1 MTGASV
7 PRIQVDEREVEKK
20 FFAAWSQSD
29 ALFELIKDGDFLSKP
44 IIWRHP
50 FIFYVGHL
58 PAFTWNQICDGILNW
73 TSFNPY
79 FDDLF
84 CRGIDPDIDTGE
96 CHWHPDVPD
105 RWPDLMQ
112 VLDYRD
118 RVREAVLESLD
129 VVPRI
134 YSNDIMARNGRVFE
148 MVLEH
153 EYMHQETLLY
163 MMQELPIDKKNR
175 PDGGVRYSF
184 EAPAPSH
191 PIVIAAGKARL
202 GARFENLHFGWDN
215 EFSEVTVEVPEFAID
230 SMAVTNGAFFD
241 FVKSGAYGNQRHWRP
256 ADWDWK
262 RRTQREHPN
271 FWSKEGG
278 AWFYHAMFDRLP
290 LAQVAGWPVY
300 VTLAEARAYASWR
313 GKRLPTEAE
322 FHRAAFGGPGG
333 DETRY
338 PWGEVSPAPRHGN
351 FNFTSWSPTPV
362 GSCPAGV
369 SRWGV
374 GELFGNGW
382 EWTDTP
388 FAPFSGFTP
397 YMTNYRDYSTDFFD
411 GKHFV
416 LKGASWA
423 TAPALLRPSF
433 RNWYQVHYPHVF
445 AKFRCVSDNRTN
457 EP

>member
-7 PRIQVDEREVEKK
+7 PRLQVEKGEFEEK
-20 FFAAWSQSD
+20 FLAAWFQSD
-29 ALFELIKDGDFLSKP
+29 ALFELLKDGDFLSKP

-58 PAFTWNQICDGILNW
+58 PAFTWNQICSGIFNW
-73 TSFNPY
+73 PSLNPY

-96 CHWHPDVPD
+96 CHWHPAVPD
-105 RWPDLMQ
+105 RWPDVAQ
-112 VLDYRD
+112 VFAYRD
-118 RVREAVLESLD
+118 RVREAVLEALD
-129 VVPRI
+129 ALPRI
-134 YSNDIMARNGRVFE
+134 RANDIMAWNGRVFE

-163 MMQELPIDKKNR
+163 MMQELPIEKKNR

-184 EAPAPSH
+184 EAAAPSR
-191 PIVIAAGKARL
+191 PIAIAAGKARL
-202 GARFENLHFGWDN
+202 GARFADLHFGWDN
-215 EFSEVTVEVPEFAID
+215 EFSEVTAEVPEFAID
-230 SMAVTNGAFFD
+230 SMAVTNGAFSE
-241 FVKSGAYGNQRHWRP
+241 FVESGAYGDQRYWRS

-262 RRTQREHPN
+262 WRTQREHPN
-271 FWSKEGG
+271 CWSKEGR
-278 AWFYHAMFDRLP
+278 AWFYRAMFDHLP
-290 LAQVAGWPVY
+290 LAQVSSWPVY

-322 FHRAAFGGPGG
+322 FHRAAFGGPAGG
-333 DETRY
+333 ETRY
-338 PWGEVSPAPRHGN
+338 PWGEVSPAQRHGN
-351 FNFTSWSPTPV
+351 FNFTAWSPTPV
-362 GSCPAGV
+362 GAFPAGA

-382 EWTDTP
+382 EWTDSP
-388 FAPFSGFTP
+388 FAPFAGFSP
-397 YMTNYRDYSTDFFD
+397 YMTRYPDYSTDFFD

-423 TAPALLRPSF
+423 TAPELLRPSF

-445 AKFRCVSDNRTN
+445 AKFRCVSDTDDG
-457 EP
+457 